1 MYKVVI
7 NNDYG
12 GFSLSEKC
20 SRHLNEKYGF
30 DIDVEYGYISDEV
43 ARHDVRLIEAIEF
56 FGVNN
61 AGGRFASLEIK
72 EINSNIYKID
82 QYDGAE
88 WIETPDSIEWVV
100 ID

>member
-20 SRHLNEKYGF
+20 SRYLNEKYGF

-43 ARHDVRLIEAIEF
+43 SSRYS
-56 FGVNN
+56 FG
-61 AGGRFASLEIK
+61 A
-72 EINSNIYKID
+72 D
-82 QYDGAE
+82 
-88 WIETPDSIEWVV
+88 
-100 ID
+100 